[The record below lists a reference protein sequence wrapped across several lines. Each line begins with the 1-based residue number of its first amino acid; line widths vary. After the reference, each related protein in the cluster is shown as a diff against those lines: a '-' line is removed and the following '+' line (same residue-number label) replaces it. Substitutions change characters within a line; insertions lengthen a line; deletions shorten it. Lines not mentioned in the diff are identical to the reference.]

1 MGHRRDIE
9 GLRALAVIAVLA
21 YHAGVPFTGGGFVG
35 VDVFLVISGFL
46 ITSLL
51 IHEWNESGRISL
63 AGFYARR
70 ARRLLPISA
79 IVLAATAA
87 ASVVWLESTRLDE
100 LGVDI
105 LAASGFAVNLVLAGR
120 GTDYLAAELAPSA
133 IQHYWSLAVEEQFY
147 ILWPALLLLALTGGR
162 RIATVAIAA
171 VTIATMTAASL
182 TASIIWTGSHPTW
195 SYFGLHT
202 RAWELGLG
210 ALLAVVGTTA
220 ARVPDTIRA
229 ALGWTGVAAIVASI
243 GTFDRVEHFP
253 GTWALLPV
261 VGTVLALASG
271 DENRL
276 GPSRVLRL
284 GPLQWAGSRSYS
296 LYLWHW
302 PALVIGAAAL
312 GRDPGPG
319 ATLALIGLTV
329 VLTETGYRLVENPI
343 RRSPR
348 LARRSGVSLAMG
360 AGLLAAGAIVG
371 VTISAVDTTTRTGVI
386 AAAPEPIPASDT
398 STPIT
403 EATTTTEAT
412 DDIATVIASTNPEAS
427 TEPAPPTTEPPASST
442 TTTAPPPP
450 DTADAT
456 AISAIRDAL
465 DVDTLPDNLR
475 PSILEADDDTSSLY
489 GTGCHQY
496 LEERAAEGCVFGDPE
511 GDLTVALW
519 GDSHAAQWFSA
530 VDQIAERRGWRLIA
544 ITQGGCPVID
554 VLTWNRSGDAVFDH
568 CGPWRDNVLDTF
580 EAEGVDAILLGQ
592 HYGLLDAG
600 TRAAV
605 GAAVWEEQLPLLLDR
620 LEGLD
625 VEVTPILLI
634 DSPDPPDDVPTCLA
648 EHPTEI
654 SLCEPRAP
662 GNTERAVA
670 QVIRSVA
677 ADRGLGAID
686 PRPWLCVDD
695 RCPVVVGDILV
706 YRDSHHLSDT
716 FVTWFTPV
724 LDAELGPYIDSL
736 RAR

>member
-9 GLRALAVIAVLA
+9 GLRALAVIAVIA

-51 IHEWNESGRISL
+51 IREWSETGGISL

-79 IVLAATAA
+79 TVLAATALG
-87 ASVVWLESTRLDE
+87 SVIWLEATRLDE
-100 LGVDI
+100 LGIDI

-147 ILWPALLLLALTGGR
+147 ILWPALILLALVGGR
-162 RIATVAIAA
+162 RLATLVIAA
-171 VTIATMTAASL
+171 VTAASL
-182 TASIIWTGSHPTW
+182 AASITLTGPQPTW

-210 ALLAVVGTTA
+210 ALLAVIGTTTD
-220 ARVPDTIRA
+220 RVPGWVRA
-229 ALGWTGVAAIVASI
+229 TLGWAGIAAVIVSI

-261 VGTVLALASG
+261 VGTLLALAAG
-271 DENRL
+271 DDNRL
-276 GPSRVLRL
+276 GPSRALHL
-284 GPLQWAGSRSYS
+284 SPLQWAGGRSYS

-312 GRDPGPG
+312 DRVPGPT
-319 ATLALIGLTV
+319 ATLALIALAV
-329 VLTETGYRLVENPI
+329 VLAEVGYRFIENPI

-348 LARRSGVSLAMG
+348 LIPRPGRSLILG
-360 AGLLAAGAIVG
+360 AGLLTIGAIVG
-371 VTISAVDTTTRTGVI
+371 LAVTTVDRTARTGVI
-386 AAAPEPIPASDT
+386 AAAPEPIS
-398 STPIT
+398 
-403 EATTTTEAT
+403 
-412 DDIATVIASTNPEAS
+412 
-427 TEPAPPTTEPPASST
+427 APPTAGDSKVEPPKPDDEPATVLSSSNSNPAATADDATTST
-442 TTTAPPPP
+442 TTTTSTTIPPPTP
-450 DTADAT
+450 ADALT
-456 AISAIRDAL
+456 LAAILAAL
-465 DVDTLPDNLR
+465 DTELLPDNLR
-475 PSILEADDDTSSLY
+475 PSILEANGDTSSLY

-496 LEERAAEGCVFGDPE
+496 LEERAAEGCVFGDTD

-530 VDQIAERRGWRLIA
+530 VDRIAEQRGWRLIA
-544 ITQGGCPVID
+544 ITQGGCPVIE

-568 CGPWRDNVLDTF
+568 CGPWRDNVIETF
-580 EAEGVDAILLGQ
+580 ENEGVDVVLLGQ
-592 HYGLLDAG
+592 HYGLLDAA
-600 TRAAV
+600 TRASV
-605 GAAVWEEQLPLLLDR
+605 GAAVWEEQLPRLLDR
-620 LEGLD
+620 LDRLERPM
-625 VEVTPILLI
+625 TPILLI
-634 DSPDPPDDVPTCLA
+634 DSPDPPEDVPTCLA

-654 SLCEPRAP
+654 SLCEPRSP

-670 QVIRSVA
+670 QVIRTVA
-677 ADRGLGAID
+677 AERGLGAID

-695 RCPVVVGDILV
+695 RCPVVVGDLLV
-706 YRDSHHLSDT
+706 YRDSHHLSNT
-716 FVTWFTPV
+716 FVSWLTPV
-724 LDAELGPYIDSL
+724 LDAELGPFIDSL
-736 RAR
+736 RVP